1 MRSTETELHSSEVH
15 LLLTTVPGVED
26 IAVQELGAV
35 ARATGV
41 QLLSTEISPSGGQG
55 HVSCQLT
62 GETSALMP
70 AVLRMRSIHHV
81 YRLVHRFVLP
91 EEGELDAVANELG
104 ACVIPEMASAAS
116 FRVTSERKGNHSFS
130 SMDLARQA
138 GGTLHDRYQC
148 KVDLKNYDLD
158 VHVDVYDRTCI
169 VSVPLTKGSLNR
181 LRKRVFSPRIGLQP
195 VLAFCLLQL
204 ADLED
209 GEGAIL
215 DPFCGAGTILLEA
228 AELFP
233 RLRLHGS
240 DTNEEAI
247 AGATENARSLGVL
260 DRISLQR
267 GRAQDIERN
276 HRPGRFDAI
285 ITNPPFGVRIGRKL
299 NFYCLYRDFL
309 NAAHTVLK
317 PDGRL
322 VVLVWKRGT
331 FLQILRD
338 FGSYSLLE
346 ERRVTTGELHPSIF
360 VLRPNGKS
368 AGAIQT
374 DDSMTGT
381 GEKAG
386 RAAMSNRIKE
396 LEQQIAELKDRWPA
410 HSARP
415 SMLEELEDL
424 EEKLEKARE
433 AEKAK

>member
-1 MRSTETELHSSEVH
+1 MSLHSSEVH

-35 ARATGV
+35 AESAGITV
-41 QLLSTEISPSGGQG
+41 LFTETNPSNVPG

-62 GETSALMP
+62 GEASALMP
-70 AVLRMRSIHHV
+70 AVLQMRSIHHV

-91 EEGELDAVANELG
+91 EVDELEAVTNELSEC
-104 ACVIPEMASAAS
+104 AIPEMVAAGS
-116 FRVTSERKGNHSFS
+116 FRVTSQRKGNHSFS
-130 SMDLARQA
+130 SMELARQA
-138 GGTLHDRYQC
+138 GGALHDRFQC
-148 KVDLKNYDLD
+148 KVDLKNHDLD
-158 VHVDVYDRTCI
+158 VHVDVFDRTCI

-181 LRKRVFSPRIGLQP
+181 LRRRVFSPRIGLQP

-228 AELFP
+228 AELYP
-233 RLRLHGS
+233 HLQLHGS
-240 DTNEEAI
+240 DTNEDAI

-260 DRISLQR
+260 DRMNLQR
-267 GRAQDIERN
+267 GRAQDIERS

-309 NAAHTVLK
+309 TAAHTVLK
-317 PDGRL
+317 PDGRM

-360 VLRPNGKS
+360 VLQPNCKA
-368 AGAIQT
+368 AGAIRSV
-374 DDSMTGT
+374 DSGSRTVRRQG
-381 GEKAG
+381 GP
-386 RAAMSNRIKE
+386 
-396 LEQQIAELKDRWPA
+396 Q
-410 HSARP
+410 
-415 SMLEELEDL
+415 
-424 EEKLEKARE
+424 
-433 AEKAK
+433 